1 MSHRSYTHPK
11 PPQGYLPTAYYRY
24 KYRLYPRELKRAR
37 EHGLRYLKVGERYYY
52 LEKDIHDFYAGKYG
66 EAYEEDIKEN
76 EPI

>member
-1 MSHRSYTHPK
+1 MPHRSYTHPK

-52 LEKDIHDFYAGKYG
+52 LEK
-66 EAYEEDIKEN
+66 ET
-76 EPI
+76 